1 MAGCGGGIVYGTD
14 VLENESMAVHN
25 RRREE

>member
-14 VLENESMAVHN
+14 ALKNESMAAHN